1 LKSGH
6 TEALAEKTRP
16 AAKRPLQGS
25 SRDRN
30 SRERIPV
37 LRILRRVSEAPRPSW
52 LYVAIATLSWPVLKT
67 VFRHRAYGL
76 ENVPSNG
83 GFVLAANHSSNFDP
97 WPLGIPLFPRRFLRF
112 MAKSELF
119 WFPLGKVL
127 AAGGAF
133 RVRRGERDE
142 EAIATAV
149 TLCRAGHAV
158 VMFPEG
164 TRRQK
169 GLRKKHEARWHTG
182 AARIALEAGV
192 PLVPAGIAGTDRLAR
207 LGALRVRYG
216 PRVELGDLDGLP
228 PPESAQIA
236 TDRLRSAIAEL
247 EESLA

>member
-1 LKSGH
+1 LQQTVARVPRLVRPERLDGRR
-6 TEALAEKTRP
+6 AILARV
-16 AAKRPLQGS
+16 AKP
-25 SRDRN
+25 
-30 SRERIPV
+30 
-37 LRILRRVSEAPRPSW
+37 PRPSW
-52 LYVAIATLSWPVLKT
+52 LYFVIAALSWPVLKT
-67 VFRHRAYGL
+67 VFRHRAFGI
-76 ENVPSNG
+76 EHIPATG

-119 WFPLGKVL
+119 WFPLGRII

-149 TLCRAGHAV
+149 ALCREGHAV

-192 PLVPAGIAGTDRLAR
+192 PLVPAGIAGTDRLAK
-207 LGALRVRYG
+207 LGTLRVRYG
-216 PRVELGDLDGLP
+216 PPVELADLGDHAL
-228 PPESAQIA
+228 PESAQIA
-236 TDRLRSAIAEL
+236 TDRLRGAIAEL
-247 EESLA
+247 EASLA